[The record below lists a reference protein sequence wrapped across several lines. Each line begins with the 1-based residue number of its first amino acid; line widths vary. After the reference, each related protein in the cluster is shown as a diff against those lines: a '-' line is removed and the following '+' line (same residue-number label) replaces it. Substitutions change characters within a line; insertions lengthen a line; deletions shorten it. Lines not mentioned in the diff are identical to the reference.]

1 MKWDKKSCA
10 RTYAKSCGVF
20 SAKVRVWEFFVAEWT
35 RKSSR
40 LRIFR
45 RGVNAK
51 KELFSWADLHVCQ
64 HFQTSSPL
72 KPLGRLKPNFIWSLL
87 VIGERKFVQTVLV
100 TWPRWPPCP
109 YMVQTLQNLL
119 LRNQK
124 ALGLGMQHLVL
135 EYYQICSNNDPG
147 LTLTYFTR
155 SNLVPYAFI

>member
-1 MKWDKKSCA
+1 MRQKVICA
-10 RTYAKSCGVF
+10 NLREISRSF
-20 SAKVRVWEFFVAEWT
+20 LRE
-35 RKSSR
+35 SSR

-51 KELFSWADLHVCQ
+51 KELFSWADLYVCQ
-64 HFQTSSPL
+64 HFQTSPL
-72 KPLGRLKPNFIWSLL
+72 KPLGRLKPNFISSLL

-100 TWPRWPPCP
+100 TWPRWPPCL

-124 ALGLGMQHLVL
+124 TLELGMQHLVL
-135 EYYQICSNNDPG
+135 KYCQVCSNDDPG

-155 SNLVPYAFI
+155 SNLVPYAFIWEKCKTMNF